1 MVKITVLNDYNEKVT
16 YAYESIS
23 DLYNE
28 YHSNNIDMNIPSNDS
43 KVISIELEGVRD
55 FDDLMEGNW

>member
-16 YAYESIS
+16 YAYESIT
-23 DLYNE
+23 DLYKDYQHNE
-28 YHSNNIDMNIPSNDS
+28 TNIPSNDS

>member
-1 MVKITVLNDYNEKVT
+1 MIKITVLNDYNEKVT
-16 YAYESIS
+16 YKYESIT
-23 DLYNE
+23 DLYDE
-28 YHSNNIDMNIPSNDS
+28 YHSNNIDIPSNDN